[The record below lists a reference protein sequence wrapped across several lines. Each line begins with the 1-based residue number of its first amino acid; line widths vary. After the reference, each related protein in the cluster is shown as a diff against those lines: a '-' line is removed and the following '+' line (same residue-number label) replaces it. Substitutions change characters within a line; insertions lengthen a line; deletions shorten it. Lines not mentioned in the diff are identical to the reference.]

1 MKKFILMFIII
12 TVCPTR
18 LLYSRYIDGKVNI
31 EAYAFVGPKIN
42 VINHIPYEKI
52 CILGDKL
59 IIQGDVTGAK
69 ELYLY
74 YKKRNVTNY
83 NKLIKIF
90 PSENKAEFAFEIS
103 PNEVT
108 LNGIDYYLKAT
119 NITYNYCFYKYSKDS
134 PYNLEVCQ
142 QNSKVIGVSGGKLE
156 LIDGNPY
163 DGETCIDIPEDAL
176 KKNTD
181 ILIQQIDINSVPEGK
196 GLAQRDKPLA
206 AFNFAPDKTVFNKPA
221 TISLLYFDLNN
232 DGIVELMDGS
242 KTEVEESRLGI
253 FWWDGY
259 EWRYIGGSVDK
270 KLNTVRAKITH
281 FSLYAL
287 FPVGKIT
294 PEALRPRERIITPNG
309 DGINDYAHFGGTP
322 GDYTIKI
329 LDIAGREIKTIKDI
343 LVWDGKDNNGN
354 YVESGAYIY
363 QFKVILDEV
372 PKIISG
378 VIVIAK

>member
-1 MKKFILMFIII
+1 MDIQK
-12 TVCPTR
+12 R
-18 LLYSRYIDGKVNI
+18 I
-31 EAYAFVGPKIN
+31 EACAFVSPKIN
-42 VINHIPYEKI
+42 IINHIPYEKI

-83 NKLIKIF
+83 KQLIKIF
-90 PSENKAEFAFEIS
+90 PSENKAEFIFEIS
-103 PNEVT
+103 PDEVT
-108 LNGIDYYLKAT
+108 LNDIDYYLKAT
-119 NITYNYCFYKYSKDS
+119 NMTYNYCFYKYSKDT
-134 PYNLEVCQ
+134 PYNLKVCQ
-142 QNSKVIGVSGGKLE
+142 QNSKVIGISGGSLE
-156 LIDGNPY
+156 LIDGNPC
-163 DGETCIDIPEDAL
+163 DGETYIDIPKDAL

-206 AFNFAPDKTVFNKPA
+206 AFNFAPDKTVFNKPT

-232 DGIVELMDGS
+232 DGIVELMDCS

-259 EWRYIGGSVDK
+259 EWRYVGGKVDTSK
-270 KLNTVRAKITH
+270 NIVTVMITH

-294 PEALRPRERIITPNG
+294 PEALRPKERIVTPNE
-309 DGINDYAHFGGTP
+309 DGINDYAYFGGTP
-322 GDYTIKI
+322 GDYTII
-329 LDIAGREIKTIKDI
+329 IFDTAGREIRTIKDI

-363 QFKVILDEV
+363 QFKVILDEGS
-372 PKIISG
+372 KIISG
-378 VIVIAK
+378 VIVLAK